1 MFWISLSSELSGI
14 LLQSEKEEE
23 WLPGSMKKKEM
34 EKGSSGWGSWTVVK
48 EAGGLQ
54 LEADARQRTE
64 GNWHLSTCVGEVAS
78 VRSGQSLS
86 H

>member
-34 EKGSSGWGSWTVVK
+34 EKGSSG
-48 EAGGLQ
+48 
-54 LEADARQRTE
+54 
-64 GNWHLSTCVGEVAS
+64 
-78 VRSGQSLS
+78 
-86 H
+86 